1 MDNAGITAQYGFLF
15 QRKAF
20 ILHAL
25 ENANTKQ
32 VFTFEGKDDIDI
44 TAEESLCLYQE
55 PNARYVQVKSGHVD
69 ETCFSKV
76 ICNWLLLD
84 ADVNAPLQ
92 LICEYPLEF
101 SLDDTLIK
109 KITSYIL
116 DGENKKKS
124 AIARKVYDS
133 LKSIIKT
140 NIDEVH
146 TQIKLLFSRVIIEV
160 CDMVRLDSR
169 LEEVF
174 FSTYCPDIQ
183 EYALAKE
190 KRLNRLISYI
200 NEDIDVAIK
209 AKKPYELHYPNLMRL
224 IMQVAEE
231 INDHCYSVNILELK
245 KQSHED
251 AKRIVAEKANREVKQ
266 LYLVNRQEAFVI
278 DGIVQELM
286 YKDFRDVF
294 AENRALDISNIEQ
307 NAFENY
313 SSAKFSLDD
322 SELADPKKVYTQTVQ
337 HSIES
342 SLMPPGIIYRKGC
355 YIYLTGDNVD
365 PDNQI
370 TWGENND

>member
-32 VFTFEGKDDIDI
+32 VFTFEGKDDIDV
-44 TAEESLCLYQE
+44 TVEESLCLYQE
-55 PNARYVQVKSGHVD
+55 PNVRYIQVKSGHVN
-69 ETCFSKV
+69 EACFSKV

-84 ADVNAPLQ
+84 ADVDAPLQ
-92 LICEYPLEF
+92 LICEHPLEF
-101 SLDDTLIK
+101 SLDDALVK
-109 KITSYIL
+109 KITDYIL
-116 DGENKKKS
+116 EGEKKKKT

-133 LKSIIKT
+133 LKSIITT
-140 NIDEVH
+140 NIDEIH
-146 TQIKLLFSRVIIEV
+146 AQIKKLFSRVTIDV

-174 FSTYCPDIQ
+174 FLTYCPDIQ
-183 EYALAKE
+183 EYDLAKE

-200 NEDIDVAIK
+200 NEEIDIAIK

-245 KQSHED
+245 KQSRED
-251 AKRIVAEKANREVKQ
+251 AKRIVAEKAKREVTQ

-286 YKDFRDVF
+286 YKDFREVF
-294 AENRALDISNIEQ
+294 SENRTVEISNIEQ

-322 SELADPKKVYTQTVQ
+322 SELADPKKVYNQTVQ
-337 HSIES
+337 QPIES
-342 SLMPPGIIYRKGC
+342 NLMPPGIIYRKGC
-355 YIYLTGDNVD
+355 YIYLTGDTVD

>member
-25 ENANTKQ
+25 ENAHTKQ
-32 VFTFEGKDDIDI
+32 FFTFEGKDDIDVA
-44 TAEESLCLYQE
+44 AEESLCLYQV
-55 PNARYVQVKSGHVD
+55 PNVRYIQVKSGHVD

-84 ADVNAPLQ
+84 ADIDAPLQ
-92 LICEYPLEF
+92 LICENPLEF
-101 SLDDTLIK
+101 SLDDTLVS
-109 KITSYIL
+109 KITKYIL
-116 DGENKKKS
+116 EGEKKKKT
-124 AIARKVYDS
+124 AISKKVFDS
-133 LKSIIKT
+133 LKSIITT

-146 TQIKLLFSRVIIEV
+146 AQIKALFSRVTIDV
-160 CDMVRLDSR
+160 CDMLCLDRR

-183 EYALAKE
+183 EYDLAKE
-190 KRLNRLISYI
+190 KRLHRLISYI
-200 NEDIDVAIK
+200 NEEIDIAIK

-251 AKRIVAEKANREVKQ
+251 AKRIVAEREKREVKQ
-266 LYLVNRQEAFVI
+266 LYLVNHQEAFVI
-278 DGIVQELM
+278 DGIVQELL

-294 AENRALDISNIEQ
+294 AENRAVEISNIEQ

-313 SSAKFSLDD
+313 SSAKFSLND
-322 SELADPKKVYTQTVQ
+322 SELSDPKRVYNQTVQ
-337 HSIES
+337 QPIES
-342 SLMPPGIIYRKGC
+342 NLMPPGIIYRKGC
-355 YIYLTGDNVD
+355 YIYMTGDNVD
-365 PDNQI
+365 PDSQI

>member
-251 AKRIVAEKANREVKQ
+251 AKRIVAEKVNREVKQ